1 MGRCEKI
8 LVVEDN
14 ADIREGL
21 STLLDDYGYSIES
34 AADGREALQKLKASS
49 VPTLV
54 LLDLMMPKMDGWQ
67 FLTARKGD
75 PRLAMHKIVTVSA
88 VDRTQWSGAS
98 SVPEPDASLSKPI
111 DLEKLWDVV
120 SRFCDEAV

>member
-14 ADIREGL
+14 EDIRDGL
-21 STLLDDYGYSIES
+21 STMLDDHGYIIET
-34 AADGREALQKLKASS
+34 AADGREALQKLKLAT

-67 FLTARKGD
+67 FLSARKDD
-75 PRLAMHKIVTVSA
+75 PQLAIHKVVTVSA
-88 VDRTQWSGAS
+88 VDRTQWAGAS
-98 SVPEPDASLSKPI
+98 AVPEPDASLSKPI
-111 DLEKLWDVV
+111 DLEQLWDVV
-120 SRFCDEAV
+120 SRFCDETP